1 MEQQKHVCSA
11 APDHVY
17 YCKSKEEVMEVSFT
31 DDEDA
36 LKIDNDGEES
46 PFSWDLLVLDN
57 FAFLTQPEY
66 SPSKSH
72 DRENL
77 DIVEQLA
84 TQTEPP
90 SLPIVYVRNGFWQ
103 KK

>member
-46 PFSWDLLVLDN
+46 PFS
-57 FAFLTQPEY
+57 
-66 SPSKSH
+66 
-72 DRENL
+72 
-77 DIVEQLA
+77 
-84 TQTEPP
+84 
-90 SLPIVYVRNGFWQ
+90 
-103 KK
+103 